1 MATATTQPRAPSQI
15 RLIEAIGKELER
27 QGFRALNARQL
38 NALIAAAD
46 DIVRE
51 VSAPHVAAVPASG
64 LRAWLAS
71 DDTGLSSRAMA
82 ARLAPLIG
90 ERVLLGRPTD
100 HPHDPDDFGRCL
112 GLLEA
117 APALREHLPLM
128 ADVSPEWAC
137 LVGAWDELEA
147 LYREER
153 PSGKAPRLFERMKAL
168 TRED

>member
-15 RLIEAIGKELER
+15 RLVLAIGRELER
-27 QGFRALNARQL
+27 QGFGGLNARQL

-46 DIVRE
+46 EIVRE
-51 VSAPHVAAVPASG
+51 VSTPDVPSTPASG

-71 DDTGLSSRAMA
+71 DDTGLSSKAMA

-117 APALREHLPLM
+117 APELRQHLPLM
-128 ADVSPEWAC
+128 ADVSPEWAR
-137 LVGAWDELEA
+137 LVGAWDELEG

-153 PSGKAPRLFERMKAL
+153 PTGTAPRLFERLKAL